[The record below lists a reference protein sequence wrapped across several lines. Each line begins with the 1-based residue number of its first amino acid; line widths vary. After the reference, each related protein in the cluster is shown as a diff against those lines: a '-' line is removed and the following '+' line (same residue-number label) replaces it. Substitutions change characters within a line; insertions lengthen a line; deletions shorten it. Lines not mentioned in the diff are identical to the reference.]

1 MKAGFKAILIIFL
14 SLFLLSSPITLANQ
28 DSGNPS
34 FEEWLKTPL
43 GLKAM
48 SFTKTLFLA
57 DTIYYQPLTPE
68 QTEAIKK
75 IQGESLSEIVGVLD
89 KHSRYHG
96 VEEWEEIKESLEGK
110 FEGVGLRLSIP
121 DLSKLQEKL
130 MAIVREK
137 IPSLNS
143 EILNPEF
150 IKAVYKWITEINPE
164 AKKLYDR
171 ITQGII
177 PESGL
182 LIDGVIAK
190 GPAEKSGIKKGWLI
204 IKIDDKKIE
213 GMAMK
218 DAVKL
223 IKGPSGTKVR
233 LTLVPPKSERIRTPI
248 EAEITR
254 GVIQTSIISSARM
267 LNGETGYIRFTDFYE
282 GVDKDFKNNVAF
294 LKSRGMKSL
303 IIDLRDNPGGLLH
316 MAHRILEVLVPA
328 GRIAIYA
335 KYRDSN
341 LEPYWSLPENVIPK
355 VFSGKIAVL
364 INENSASASELVTI
378 SLKEQIGAVVIG
390 QKSYG
395 KASIQVIKALPDG
408 SGLRLTIGH
417 YLSPVSGEDI
427 HAKGVIPDIE
437 ISDDPDTPEDEVIL
451 KAIKKL
457 NK

>member
-1 MKAGFKAILIIFL
+1 
-14 SLFLLSSPITLANQ
+14 
-28 DSGNPS
+28 
-34 FEEWLKTPL
+34 
-43 GLKAM
+43 
-48 SFTKTLFLA
+48 
-57 DTIYYQPLTPE
+57 
-68 QTEAIKK
+68 
-75 IQGESLSEIVGVLD
+75 
-89 KHSRYHG
+89 
-96 VEEWEEIKESLEGK
+96 
-110 FEGVGLRLSIP
+110 
-121 DLSKLQEKL
+121 
-130 MAIVREK
+130 
-137 IPSLNS
+137 
-143 EILNPEF
+143 
-150 IKAVYKWITEINPE
+150 
-164 AKKLYDR
+164 
-171 ITQGII
+171 
-177 PESGL
+177 
-182 LIDGVIAK
+182 VIAK
-190 GPAEKSGIKKGWLI
+190 GPAEKSGVKKGWLI

-316 MAHRILEVLVPA
+316 IAHRILEVLVPA

-335 KYRDSN
+335 KYRNGN
-341 LEPYWSLPENVIPK
+341 LEPHWSPPENVIPK

-427 HAKGVIPDIE
+427 HDKGVIPDIE
-437 ISDDPDTPEDEVIL
+437 ISDDPDTPDDEVIL